1 MNFLKKT
8 ETIYIGFAL
17 AVAAIVAGVFWPDY
31 QGILWTVAGLF
42 GVGSLSSLRQQIDAR
57 GWKTQALVFVAV
69 AIAVVQF
76 TGLISPEQAHTIYLA
91 FAPLFGATI
100 TQALVKSPTASVK
113 GVGK

>member
-42 GVGSLSSLRQQIDAR
+42 GVGSLESLRQQIDAN
-57 GWKTQALVFVAV
+57 GWKTHALAIVSVLVF
-69 AIAVVQF
+69 
-76 TGLISPEQAHTIYLA
+76 GLQIFGVITPDQAHLIYLA